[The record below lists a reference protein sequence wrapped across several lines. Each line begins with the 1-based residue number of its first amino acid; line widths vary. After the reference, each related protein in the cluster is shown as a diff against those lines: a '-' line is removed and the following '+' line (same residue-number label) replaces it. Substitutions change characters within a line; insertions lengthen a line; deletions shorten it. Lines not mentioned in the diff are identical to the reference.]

1 MSLNYSSK
9 KKKRKKETHRDSR
22 VLTEMRE
29 VFRQFPYASQIQ
41 TRIGIWTDKGR
52 MSSDPGQL
60 DQSLEVGLSQC
71 HFEWQP

>member
-1 MSLNYSSK
+1 MTWKMK
-9 KKKRKKETHRDSR
+9 KKKETHRDSR

-29 VFRQFPYASQIQ
+29 VFRQFPHASQIQ